1 MDIIKDLV
9 KYAKEDPKDFFLSL
23 LTVSLVFFMFYLS
36 LWVAA
41 ILEGRV

>member
-1 MDIIKDLV
+1 MKELKEIIQ
-9 KYAKEDPKDFFLSL
+9 YAKEDPKDFFLSL